1 MMSNFNIDNTRRE
14 LEKYEKLVQQARE
27 KREKAI
33 QAKSKSE
40 GVLAT
45 CVDELKK
52 LNIDPDHA
60 DEALVQYENEINA
73 MLEEMKGLI
82 PPELI
87 ASLQT

>member
-1 MMSNFNIDNTRRE
+1 MSNFNIDNTRRE
-14 LEKYEKLVQQARE
+14 LEKYEKIVQQARE

-52 LNIDPDHA
+52 LNIDPEHA
-60 DEALVQYENEINA
+60 DEALIQYENEINS

-82 PPELI
+82 PEELI

>member
-1 MMSNFNIDNTRRE
+1 MSNFNIDNTRRE
-14 LEKYEKLVQQARE
+14 LEKYEKIVQQARD

-52 LNIDPDHA
+52 LNIDPERA
-60 DEALVQYENEINA
+60 DEALIQYENEINA

>member
-1 MMSNFNIDNTRRE
+1 MSNFNIDNTRRE

-87 ASLQT
+87 TSLQT

>member
-1 MMSNFNIDNTRRE
+1 MSNFNIDNTRRE

>member
-1 MMSNFNIDNTRRE
+1 MSNFNIDNTRRE
-14 LEKYEKLVQQARE
+14 LEKYEKIVQQARD

-40 GVLAT
+40 AVLAT

-52 LNIDPDHA
+52 LNIDPEHA
-60 DEALVQYENEINA
+60 DEALIQYENEINA

>member
-1 MMSNFNIDNTRRE
+1 MSNFNIDNTRRE
-14 LEKYEKLVQQARE
+14 LEKYEKIVQQARD

-52 LNIDPDHA
+52 LNIDPEHA
-60 DEALVQYENEINA
+60 DEALIQYENEINA

>member
-1 MMSNFNIDNTRRE
+1 MSNFNIDNTRRE
-14 LEKYEKLVQQARE
+14 LEKYEKIVQQARD

-52 LNIDPDHA
+52 LNIDPEHA
-60 DEALVQYENEINA
+60 DEALIQYENEINA

-82 PPELI
+82 PQELI

>member
-1 MMSNFNIDNTRRE
+1 MSNFNIDNTRRE
-14 LEKYEKLVQQARE
+14 LEKYEKIVQQARD

-33 QAKSKSE
+33 QAKSKSG

-52 LNIDPDHA
+52 LNIDPEHA
-60 DEALVQYENEINA
+60 DEALIQYENEINA

>member
-1 MMSNFNIDNTRRE
+1 MSNFNIDNTRRE
-14 LEKYEKLVQQARE
+14 LEKYEKIVQQARD

-52 LNIDPDHA
+52 LNIDPEHA
-60 DEALVQYENEINA
+60 DESLVQYENEINA

>member
-1 MMSNFNIDNTRRE
+1 MSNFNIDNTRRE
-14 LEKYEKLVQQARE
+14 LEKYEKIVQQARD

-52 LNIDPDHA
+52 LNIDPEHA

>member
-1 MMSNFNIDNTRRE
+1 MSNFNIDNTRRE
-14 LEKYEKLVQQARE
+14 LEKYEKIVQQARE

-52 LNIDPDHA
+52 LNIDPAHA
-60 DEALVQYENEINA
+60 DEALIQYENEINS